1 MKPKIRKLLIFVTV
15 ISMGLFFFYQFVRM
29 FGAGTDPYAEYYE
42 LNYSEDKVQK
52 AIETIK
58 KENPNIA
65 GGSFYQH
72 KDKADYV
79 NHVYFSL
86 NHYIIVTWT
95 RPSSPNT
102 TTFAFVAREGEGA
115 TWQKINDDFGFFENR
130 RIKKAFEEKILNKLQ
145 HELAK

>member
-1 MKPKIRKLLIFVTV
+1 MKPKKRKLLIIV
-15 ISMGLFFFYQFVRM
+15 ILISVGLFFSYQFARM

-42 LNYSEDKVQK
+42 LNYSEDKVLK
-52 AIETIK
+52 AIKTIK

-72 KDKADYV
+72 TDTAGYI

-95 RPSSPNT
+95 RPSTSNI

-115 TWQKINDDFGFFENR
+115 TWQRINEDLGFFENR
-130 RIKKAFEEKILNKLQ
+130 RIKKAFEEKILHKLQ
-145 HELAK
+145 QELAK